1 MADVE
6 GELKKKLDNYKADLS
21 SNKDNIEKNT
31 IKNLMEKKKVDSIN
45 SENLLNCKFEKE
57 KILPFVFDQLS
68 GTLIAIYLKY
78 SHPKF
83 VFINP

>member
-45 SENLLNCKFEKE
+45 SENLLNYYNSTNKNIDFVTKE
-57 KILPFVFDQLS
+57 IHRIFV
-68 GTLIAIYLKY
+68 
-78 SHPKF
+78 
-83 VFINP
+83 N